1 MSIINNYNF
10 NNLQLRLSNNEYYD
24 FILSSDNSFYSS
36 GCSCTSSGSCLVVW
50 YDINN
55 TTIYPSGNTS
65 ENTVYSL
72 VYWSGATN
80 TGYTFNTIG
89 LTGIDNGLITFNK
102 LSGDTGNTAL
112 LSALT
117 ASTLVITS
125 GDSRLKLTRVT
136 GMTENYVY
144 PITRVE
150 NSGAT
155 LGSYVNLCG
164 GFYQGYYK
172 IDGYSYEVLPNRIN
186 EGFTLDFWL
195 NRTNSG
201 CTGTTG
207 TTLNDTYPNNKGF
220 FFYIGTRAENK
231 FWNVFEGNNTGCTVN
246 CDTPSGCTGTVTT
259 FCTIPKE
266 TDIILSSGYPLSP
279 PPINIIPITNNFLL
293 YNRSNYYSNNCNT
306 CGGIVNPNH
315 YGYSYP
321 AGLTVCGC
329 NSGTTATTYYMTA
342 TTKVITDTRNPFL
355 VYRRGGSLCDNICG
369 TQTNNDVTTC
379 NFSGFTSD
387 LLELDVEADVIDNAL
402 GFRIKDDG
410 SIGYRLL
417 KLTGYCSGNTYVTG
431 VTVEEQYSASGT
443 VSADVWTNIVIR
455 FKTNYL
461 DDCDL
466 TWRPRRKGKLMF
478 YINGK
483 LKYVVNDFP
492 EFVARRLNE
501 YKDKQIGVPFNISL
515 GGGTQSLLESMTFD
529 GQDTRDLGLAIQN
542 SFAGSFIGSL
552 SQFKFYICD
561 LSWCTIKDNFNNTRT
576 RYNV

>member
-1 MSIINNYNF
+1 MGNLQNYNF
-10 NNLQLRLSNNEYYD
+10 NKLQLRISNSDYWD
-24 FILSSDNSFYSS
+24 FTLAADNSFYSS
-36 GCSCTSSGSCLVVW
+36 ACTCTTSGSCLVVW
-50 YDINN
+50 YDIDN
-55 TTIYPSGNTS
+55 TTIYPSEITSGNTIQS
-65 ENTVYSL
+65 I

-80 TGYTFNTIG
+80 SGYTFNTIG

-102 LSGDTGNTAL
+102 TSGDTGNTAL

-117 ASTLVITS
+117 ASTLVIIS
-125 GDSRLKLTRVT
+125 GDSKLKLTKVT
-136 GMTENYVY
+136 GMTGNYIY
-144 PITRVE
+144 PITRVA
-150 NSGAT
+150 NTGTT
-155 LGSYVNLCG
+155 LGAYDILCG

-172 IDGYSYEVLPNRIN
+172 IDGYTYEVLPNRVN
-186 EGFTLDFWL
+186 NGFALDFWL
-195 NRTNSG
+195 NRTTTG

-207 TTLNDTYPNNKGF
+207 TTLNDTYPDNKGF
-220 FFYIGTRAENK
+220 FFYMGTRAENK
-231 FWNVFEGNNTGCTVN
+231 FWNVFEGINTGCT
-246 CDTPSGCTGTVTT
+246 SGCVTTTACTATT

-293 YNRSNYYSNNCNT
+293 YNRANSSRCGS
-306 CGGIVNPNH
+306 CGGVNPNH

-321 AGLTVCGC
+321 AGKMICSC
-329 NSGTTATTYYMTA
+329 ASGSTATTYYMTA
-342 TTKVITDTRNPFL
+342 TTKTVTNHENPFL
-355 VYRRGGSLCDNICG
+355 VYRRGGHTCDDSCG
-369 TQTNNDVTTC
+369 GSNGDVTTC

-417 KLTGYCSGNTYVTG
+417 KVTGYCSGNTYVTG
-431 VTVEEQYSASGT
+431 VTVEEAYSASGT

-461 DDCDL
+461 DDCEL
-466 TWRPRRKGKLMF
+466 TWKKPRKGKLMF

-483 LKYVVNDFP
+483 LKYVVDNFD
-492 EFVARRLNE
+492 ELVLRRLNE

-515 GGGTQSLLESMTFD
+515 GGGSQGLLESMTFD
-529 GQDTRDLGLAIQN
+529 GQDPRDLGLAIQN
-542 SFAGSFIGSL
+542 NFAGTFLGYL

-561 LSWCTIKDNFNNTRT
+561 LNWCAIKDNYNSIKS
-576 RYNV
+576 RYGL

>member
-1 MSIINNYNF
+1 MSAINNYNF
-10 NNLQLRLSNNEYYD
+10 NNLQLKLSNSEYHD
-24 FILSSDNSFYSS
+24 FILSSDNSYYSS
-36 GCSCTSSGSCLVVW
+36 GCTCTNSGSCFVVW

-55 TTIYPSGNTS
+55 TNIYTSGNTS
-65 ENTVYSL
+65 ADTIYSL

-80 TGYTFNTIG
+80 TGYTFDTIG

-102 LSGDTGNTAL
+102 TSGDTGNTAL

-125 GDSRLKLTRVT
+125 GDSRLFLTRVT
-136 GMTENYVY
+136 GMTGNYVY

-150 NSGAT
+150 NSGNT

-172 IDGYSYEVLPNRIN
+172 IDGYSYEVLPNRYN
-186 EGFTLDFWL
+186 EGFALDFWL
-195 NRTNSG
+195 NRSLTA

-207 TTLNDTYPNNKGF
+207 TTLNDIYPNNKGF
-220 FFYIGTRAENK
+220 FFYMGTRAENK
-231 FWNVFEGNNTGCTVN
+231 FWNIFEGINTGCT
-246 CDTPSGCTGTVTT
+246 SGCVTTTACTATT

-266 TDIILSSGYPLSP
+266 TNIILSSGYPLSP
-279 PPINIIPITNNFLL
+279 PPINIIEIDNNFLL
-293 YNRSNYYSNNCNT
+293 YNRARGSSCT
-306 CGGIVNPNH
+306 SCGGVNPNH
-315 YGYSYP
+315 YGISYP
-321 AGLTVCGC
+321 VGITVCGC
-329 NSGTTATTYYMTA
+329 GGTGSTTYYMTA
-342 TTKVITDTRNPFL
+342 TTQVVTDNRNPFL
-355 VYRRGGSLCDNICG
+355 VYRRGGHTCG
-369 TQTNNDVTTC
+369 SSCSSVSNDVTIC

-431 VTVEEQYSASGT
+431 VTVEEAYSASGT
-443 VSADVWTNIVIR
+443 VSADVWTNVVIR

-466 TWRPRRKGKLMF
+466 TWRPRRTGKLMF

-483 LKYVVNDFP
+483 LKYVVDNFP

-515 GGGTQSLLESMTFD
+515 GGGSQGLIDSLSFD
-529 GQDTRDLGLAIQN
+529 SPDPRDLGLAIESN
-542 SFAGSFIGSL
+542 FAGSFIGSL
-552 SQFKFYICD
+552 SQFKMYICD
-561 LSWCTIKDNFNNTRT
+561 LSWCTIKDNFNSIKS
-576 RYNV
+576 RYGL